1 MASSCGQASFQRR
14 LRTAFKI
21 HIIQMYPEE
30 KKGFKTWFG
39 RHHFERTS
47 KESIYEEPL
56 ACFHANC
63 HHLFHTHDKLVRFLI
78 SNPGY
83 GDNDM
88 LATFFM
94 SNKLSCR
101 WSTCRLTVMERT
113 RSTSSSTSFVYDIFT
128 KVKMSL
134 EYVHRA
140 NNGWN
145 ISITLV
151 FFLLLCLPLFVAS
164 LTWFQIHL

>member
-1 MASSCGQASFQRR
+1 MHR
-14 LRTAFKI
+14 LIVR
-21 HIIQMYPEE
+21 
-30 KKGFKTWFG
+30 FKTWFCC

-63 HHLFHTHDKLVRFLI
+63 HHLFHTHDKLVRFRI
-78 SNPGY
+78 SNPVH

-94 SNKLSCR
+94 VSVLIILVMMMVFMKIHPLLSYNFSCR

-113 RSTSSSTSFVYDIFT
+113 QSTSSSTSFFYHILT

-151 FFLLLCLPLFVAS
+151 FFLLLCVPLFVAS
-164 LTWFQIHL
+164 LSWFQIHL